1 MDNNII
7 SKPAL
12 MRFPENGK
20 KKRERPKSPWV
31 TYCQRT
37 CKISRW
43 WDDMGRPRR
52 DRRWPVTH
60 VVGLCS
66 DCSI

>member
-12 MRFPENGK
+12 MRLPENGK
-20 KKRERPKSPWV
+20 KKRGRPKSPWV

-43 WDDMGRPRR
+43 WDDMGRLGEIAD
-52 DRRWPVTH
+52 DRSLTW
-60 VVGLCS
+60 S
-66 DCSI
+66 DYVRIAA